1 MTIEEL
7 TESFSLDGIP
17 KHPAVFDEKKLLW
30 MNSQYIMTLPVET
43 VADRL
48 MPFLEKQGYDTTAKS
63 REWYVNAVV
72 LYRERAKTMVELAE
86 NLDCFFTEDVEY
98 DPAGVKKHFKP
109 EVLKDAIPELVKRTT
124 ETEAF
129 TVENLEA
136 IVRQYAEELG
146 ISAAK
151 LIHPIRLAITGKT
164 GSPPIFDVMVMAGK
178 DLMKRRLQKAADYI
192 RQTGQTETCHPQV
205 N

>member
-1 MTIEEL
+1 
-7 TESFSLDGIP
+7 
-17 KHPAVFDEKKLLW
+17 
-30 MNSQYIMTLPVET
+30 
-43 VADRL
+43 
-48 MPFLEKQGYDTTAKS
+48 
-63 REWYVNAVV
+63 
-72 LYRERAKTMVELAE
+72 
-86 NLDCFFTEDVEY
+86 
-98 DPAGVKKHFKP
+98 
-109 EVLKDAIPELVKRTT
+109 
-124 ETEAF
+124 
-129 TVENLEA
+129 
-136 IVRQYAEELG
+136 LG